1 MFLILLIQ
9 TAPPQDLPALQWAII
24 LALVGVI
31 TFLYRQLSRM
41 QEQNRASER
50 EMLEKTLVGLNGSS
64 KAIEDL
70 ADAMETLSEQI
81 SLKKEIEDLRR
92 EFRHETK

>member
-1 MFLILLIQ
+1 MFLILLTQ
-9 TAPPQDLPALQWAII
+9 TAPPQDVPTLQWVII
-24 LALVGVI
+24 VTLAGVI
-31 TFLYRQLSRM
+31 AYLYRQIVKM
-41 QEQNRASER
+41 QEQNHVSER
-50 EMLEKTLVGLNGSS
+50 DLHEKTLVGLNGSS

-70 ADAMETLSEQI
+70 ADAMEALSEQI